1 MPCRGWGR
9 AVPATVA
16 CVDTIST
23 RTSATGPST
32 SESGSSAP
40 AITLSD
46 AAPIVASAD
55 AADAS
60 QHPREAYAP
69 MEFFFL
75 ERRLP
80 GTGRGWSAARLTVRF
95 KRDPQLLLAL
105 AIAIPIFAVE
115 GASQLAHPW
124 LAVAVPL
131 AFVALQA
138 LLTAVRTPPAWLAT
152 ARLGL
157 SLGFVALANAWIDPT
172 GTWPLGALAIPVVAL
187 AAARGG
193 LGPVSVAIAG
203 MAMML
208 VPLLLP
214 RVDPAA
220 RQETLALAMAG
231 VVVALGSRRVVAN
244 LERSTLRLRQANL
257 RDRRHARQLAAVE
270 SVGSVLAREGP
281 TTGALDSVMGVL
293 EDTFGY
299 RYPSVYVWDG
309 FALQLGAQR
318 NYRFPIQTV
327 TPDRGILGRIVRTH
341 APAFLPDARSD
352 PDFLSADPDVVSEI
366 SIPLLTDDELLGVL
380 NVETSGDHRLDEDD
394 FATMQIVG
402 DRLAAALAL
411 GRERQKLTERAAL
424 LDRLTTFAP
433 SLGSS
438 LDPAT
443 MHDEVTNGAA
453 RVIPADCV
461 VLINRDEGSGEYLID
476 AVTGG
481 DRTIIGERIEPD
493 EGVSGRAVATRSV
506 VVFDRMER
514 SQYPRS
520 VSAVKLPDTLGAM
533 AAPMLIGDEIAGVV
547 TWLRGDLT
555 RPFTAQEQEIAGLLA
570 GRVGLALANAR
581 LHQRTLD
588 AAITD
593 PLTGLHNRRH
603 FDAVV
608 EREDAIRRRIPAER
622 RRMRSAILFDLD
634 HFGRVN
640 KKFGHQVGDRVLRL
654 FADTIRARTRASD
667 LVARFGGEEFVV
679 VLDNASRDDAIL
691 IADEVRTEFAKASV
705 ATGSGDQLQ
714 TTVSAGCSSLEPWEV
729 ENSLLL
735 DRADVALAMAKAGGR
750 DQVVAA

>member
-1 MPCRGWGR
+1 
-9 AVPATVA
+9 
-16 CVDTIST
+16 VDTIST
-23 RTSATGPST
+23 PISAARSATSDSRPPSARD
-32 SESGSSAP
+32 SHADAP
-40 AITLSD
+40 TVVPTKA
-46 AAPIVASAD
+46 
-55 AADAS
+55 AADAVS
-60 QHPREAYAP
+60 RSRDAYAP

-80 GTGRGWSAARLTVRF
+80 GTGRRWSAARLAVRF

-115 GASQLAHPW
+115 GAAQVTLPW

-131 AFVALQA
+131 AFVGIQA
-138 LLTAVRTPPAWLAT
+138 ILTAVRTPPAWLAT
-152 ARLGL
+152 ARLAL
-157 SLGFVALANAWIDPT
+157 SLGFVAVANAWIDPT

-193 LGPVSVAIAG
+193 MGPIFVAIAG

-208 VPLLLP
+208 VPLVLP
-214 RVDPAA
+214 RIDPAA
-220 RQETLALAMAG
+220 RQETLALAMAA

-270 SVGSVLAREGP
+270 SVGSLLAREGP
-281 TTGALDSVMGVL
+281 TTGALDSVIGVL
-293 EDTFGY
+293 EGTFGY

-309 FALQLGAQR
+309 HALQLGAQR
-318 NYRFPIQTV
+318 NYRFPIQTL
-327 TPDRGILGRIVRTH
+327 TPDRGILGRIVRTQL
-341 APAFLPDARSD
+341 PVFLPDARSD
-352 PDFLSADPDVVSEI
+352 PHFLSADPDVVSEI
-366 SIPLLTDDELLGVL
+366 GIPLLTAGELLGVL
-380 NVETSGDHRLDEDD
+380 NVETSGEHRLDDDD

-424 LDRLTTFAP
+424 LDRLTTF
-433 SLGSS
+433 SSELGSS
-438 LDPAT
+438 LDPAA
-443 MHDEVTNGAA
+443 MDDEVTSGAA
-453 RVIPADCV
+453 TVIPADSV
-461 VLINRDEGSGEYLID
+461 VLVGRDPATGAYVIA
-476 AVTGG
+476 AVSGG
-481 DRTIIGERIEPD
+481 DPSVVGEEIRPN
-493 EGVSGRAVATRSV
+493 EGVSGRAVAMRSV
-506 VVFDRMER
+506 IVDDHLDRSR
-514 SQYPRS
+514 FPRS
-520 VSAVKLPDTLGAM
+520 VAAVKLPDTLTAM
-533 AAPMLIGDEIAGVV
+533 AAPMLIGDEIVGVV
-547 TWLRGDLT
+547 TWLRGDLN
-555 RPFTAQEQEIAGLLA
+555 RPFTAQEQEIAALLA

-581 LHQRTLD
+581 LHQRTVD

-640 KKFGHQVGDRVLRL
+640 KQFGHQVGDRVLRL
-654 FADTIRARTRASD
+654 FADTLRARTRASD
-667 LVARFGGEEFVV
+667 LVARYGGEEFVV
-679 VLDNASRDDAIL
+679 ILDNASREDAIA
-691 IADEVRTEFAKASV
+691 IADEVRTTFAELGV
-705 ATGSGDQLQ
+705 ETGSGDQLK

-729 ENSLLL
+729 EDSLLL
-735 DRADVALAMAKAGGR
+735 ERADVALAMAKAGGR

>member
-1 MPCRGWGR
+1 
-9 AVPATVA
+9 
-16 CVDTIST
+16 
-23 RTSATGPST
+23 
-32 SESGSSAP
+32 
-40 AITLSD
+40 
-46 AAPIVASAD
+46 
-55 AADAS
+55 
-60 QHPREAYAP
+60 

-80 GTGRGWSAARLTVRF
+80 SSGRGWTAARLAVRI
-95 KRDPQLLLAL
+95 KRDPQLLLAV

-124 LAVAVPL
+124 LAVVVPL
-131 AFVALQA
+131 AFVGIQV
-138 LLTAVRTPPAWLAT
+138 LLTTLRTAPGWLPT

-193 LGPVSVAIAG
+193 VGPITVAIAG
-203 MAMML
+203 LAMML
-208 VPLLLP
+208 VPLALP
-214 RVDPAA
+214 RIDPGA

-270 SVGSVLAREGP
+270 SVGSLLAREGP

-309 FALQLGAQR
+309 YALQLGAQR
-318 NYRFPIQTV
+318 NYRFPIHTV

-341 APAFLPDARSD
+341 APAFLPDALSD
-352 PDFLSADPDVVSEI
+352 PDFLSADPEVVSEI
-366 SIPLLTDDELLGVL
+366 GIPLLTDGELLGVL

-411 GRERQKLTERAAL
+411 GHERQKLTERAAL
-424 LDRLTTFAP
+424 LDRLTTFAAI
-433 SLGSS
+433 LGSS

-443 MHDEVTNGAA
+443 MDDEATSGAA
-453 RVIPADCV
+453 TVVPADCV
-461 VLINRDEGSGEYLID
+461 VLINRDENTGEYVIG

-481 DRTIIGERIEPD
+481 DRSIVGERIEPD
-493 EGVSGRAVATRSV
+493 EGVSGRAVTARAV
-506 VVFDRMER
+506 VVSDRIER
-514 SQYPRS
+514 AQYPKT
-520 VSAVKLPDTLGAM
+520 VAAVKLPDALAAM
-533 AAPMLIGDEIAGVV
+533 AAPMLIGDEIVGVV
-547 TWLRGDLT
+547 TWLRGDLN
-555 RPFTAQEQEIAGLLA
+555 RPFTAQEQEIAALLA

-581 LHQRTLD
+581 LHQKTLD

-593 PLTGLHNRRH
+593 ALTGLHNRRH

-622 RRMRSAILFDLD
+622 RRTRSAILFDLD
-634 HFGRVN
+634 HFGQVN
-640 KKFGHQVGDRVLRL
+640 KKFGHQVGDRVLRH
-654 FADTIRARTRASD
+654 FADTLRAHTRASD

-679 VLDNASRDDAIL
+679 ILDNASREDAIA
-691 IADEVRTEFAKASV
+691 IADEVRTKFAKEGV
-705 ATGSGDQLQ
+705 ETGSGGRLM
-714 TTVSAGCSSLEPWEV
+714 TTVSAGCARLEPWEV
-729 ENSLLL
+729 DSSLLME
-735 DRADVALAMAKAGGR
+735 RGDVALAMAKAGGR